1 MKTAYYIIKN
11 TFKEFDPE
19 GKGVV
24 GRYMV
29 IYSSNKMNEYYPAE
43 YIRALLKLVL
53 LDKKIKKTKK
63 LIYMHTGSPFIIP
76 NKLTFLF
83 SC

>member
-24 GRYMV
+24 SRYIYMI
-29 IYSSNKMNEYYPAE
+29 IYSSNNMNESYPAE
-43 YIRALLKLVL
+43 YIRVLLKLNCS
-53 LDKKIKKTKK
+53 IEQ
-63 LIYMHTGSPFIIP
+63 I
-76 NKLTFLF
+76 NKEN
-83 SC
+83 

>member
-24 GRYMV
+24 GRY
-29 IYSSNKMNEYYPAE
+29 IYGHYSSNKMNEYYPAE

-53 LDKKIKKTKK
+53 LDK
-63 LIYMHTGSPFIIP
+63 
-76 NKLTFLF
+76 
-83 SC
+83 

>member
-29 IYSSNKMNEYYPAE
+29 IYTSSSNKMNEYYPAE

-53 LDKKIKKTKK
+53 LDK
-63 LIYMHTGSPFIIP
+63 
-76 NKLTFLF
+76 
-83 SC
+83 

>member
-1 MKTAYYIIKN
+1 MKTAYYMIKN

-29 IYSSNKMNEYYPAE
+29 IYTGSSNKMNEYYPAE

-53 LDKKIKKTKK
+53 LDK
-63 LIYMHTGSPFIIP
+63 
-76 NKLTFLF
+76 
-83 SC
+83 

>member
-1 MKTAYYIIKN
+1 MIKN

-29 IYSSNKMNEYYPAE
+29 ICSSNKVNEYYPAE

-53 LDKKIKKTKK
+53 LEK
-63 LIYMHTGSPFIIP
+63 
-76 NKLTFLF
+76 
-83 SC
+83 

>member
-1 MKTAYYIIKN
+1 MKTAYYMIKN

-29 IYSSNKMNEYYPAE
+29 IYSSNKVNEYYPAE

-53 LDKKIKKTKK
+53 LDK
-63 LIYMHTGSPFIIP
+63 
-76 NKLTFLF
+76 
-83 SC
+83 